1 LPCDISPDNEDQDH
15 IDDFLL
21 MVALLCGP
29 LDVLL
34 NHWSPNHQPII
45 SIRDDPEDETSVPI
59 QISNWKPSKDGRHSG
74 VVFVREQLI
83 GRRSTAFAGKGTI
96 DGEEKDLVIKLSYL
110 PEKLRHHEQR
120 VTRHIR
126 KFPFEKLL
134 KEGLDKSSDL
144 TISPEDAE
152 ELRRGYSRLPQYV
165 GTVDFS
171 NYAAGT
177 ITHINPRTG
186 RAETLYLSGLVTEG
200 RAGKVLAYNASV
212 KDTIDVYADAARCIW
227 ASTLCNVYYRDPN
240 QGNILQY
247 PDDGGM
253 LIDFGNAVLQGV
265 ADSPIVSDE
274 DQLADAA
281 RSANA
286 HFICLAAIRAGE
298 LVERLKTAR
307 RAFESEIAKTSIETT
322 DPSQLS
328 RLDET
333 NAYLIERKWTNVTK
347 AEQNIDQF
355 RHPRFY
361 DDLESLSYCLVHQ
374 VSFTSRAFCA

>member
-1 LPCDISPDNEDQDH
+1 MPCDVSPDNVDREH
-15 IDDFLL
+15 AVDFVK
-21 MVALLCGP
+21 MVALFCGP
-29 LDVLL
+29 LDVLTG
-34 NHWSPNHQPII
+34 HWKPSDHTVLAC
-45 SIRDDPEDETSVPI
+45 RDDPDDVSSQPFEITD
-59 QISNWKPSKDGRHSG
+59 WKPATGFGDDGL
-74 VVFVREQLI
+74 VQAREQLV
-83 GRRSTAFAGKGTI
+83 GKRSTAFAGRGTI
-96 DGEEKDLVIKLSYL
+96 NGEEKDLVIKLSYL
-110 PEKLRHHEQR
+110 PEDRRHHEQR
-120 VTRHIR
+120 VLRHIR
-126 KFPFEKLL
+126 KFAFEKLL
-134 KEGLDKSSDL
+134 KEGQDESSDL
-144 TISPEDAE
+144 PISPEDAE
-152 ELRRGYSRLPQYV
+152 ELRRGYFRLPRYV

-177 ITHINPRTG
+177 IAHTNLQTG

-200 RAGKVLAYNASV
+200 RAGKVLAYDASV
-212 KDTIDVYADAARCIW
+212 NHTIDVYADAARCIW

-240 QGNILQY
+240 QGNIWQH

-253 LIDFGNAVLQGV
+253 LIDFGNALLQDV
-265 ADSPIVSDE
+265 PDSPIVSDE

-286 HFICLAAIRAGE
+286 YFICLAAIRAGE

-307 RAFESEIAKTSIETT
+307 RAFETEIVKTSIETT

-333 NAYLIERKWTNVTK
+333 NAYLIGRKRTNVTK